1 MQIRHVGIFRIQLEA
16 TLSYFVNA
24 LTLLRILA
32 VPVIVILLL
41 WPEPGPSAAAT
52 AVFLVAALTD
62 FLDGQL
68 ARRTGAVT
76 EFGKKLDPLADR
88 IFISGTILALTV
100 AGVLPLFGVIL
111 IVARDIFMI
120 VGYKLAEAR
129 GARLGV
135 SFFGKAYTA
144 VLMLAIV
151 LAMAGIEAS
160 GVQVGIWLFWAGVAG
175 SLLSG
180 AAYAI
185 NVVSQ
190 LRSMK
195 VVREAD

>member
-1 MQIRHVGIFRIQLEA
+1 
-16 TLSYFVNA
+16 
-24 LTLLRILA
+24 LA
-32 VPVIVILLL
+32 VPVIVVLLL
-41 WPEPGPSAAAT
+41 WPEPGPSTAAT
-52 AVFLVAALTD
+52 IVFLIAALTD

-111 IVARDIFMI
+111 IVVRDIFMI

-151 LAMAGIEAS
+151 LAMAGIEAG

-185 NVVSQ
+185 SVLSQ

-195 VVREAD
+195 VAREAD